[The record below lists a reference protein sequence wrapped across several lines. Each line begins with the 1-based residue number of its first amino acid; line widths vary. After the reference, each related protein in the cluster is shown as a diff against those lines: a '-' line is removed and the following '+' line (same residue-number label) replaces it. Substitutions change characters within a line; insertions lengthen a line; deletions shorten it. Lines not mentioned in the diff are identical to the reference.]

1 MSQDEQDLA
10 KEHAARAARQARHA
24 AKNVGEAAAHEK
36 DHIAE
41 NIKEA
46 AKPISPG
53 GLMSVMGELGTGAIA
68 LTGAVILGT
77 AAAQRFRAAYEMRS
91 RMVTR

>member
-1 MSQDEQDLA
+1 MSQDEQDQA

-36 DHIAE
+36 DHIAD
-41 NIKEA
+41 NIRRA
-46 AKPISPG
+46 ADPINPG
-53 GLMSVMGELGTGAIA
+53 GVMSFMGEVGTGFIA

-91 RMVTR
+91 KVVT